1 MVVLRVAITDLAVL
15 MVATPH
21 ADLAACGRQRTRSNE
36 HASLLGRTA
45 VQNGGGSDNSK
56 QVASMPPRSSKAT
69 VAGLGIRERRRWCPD
84 PAGHWRC
91 GSGP

>member
-36 HASLLGRTA
+36 HESLL
-45 VQNGGGSDNSK
+45 
-56 QVASMPPRSSKAT
+56 
-69 VAGLGIRERRRWCPD
+69 GLGIRERRRWCPD